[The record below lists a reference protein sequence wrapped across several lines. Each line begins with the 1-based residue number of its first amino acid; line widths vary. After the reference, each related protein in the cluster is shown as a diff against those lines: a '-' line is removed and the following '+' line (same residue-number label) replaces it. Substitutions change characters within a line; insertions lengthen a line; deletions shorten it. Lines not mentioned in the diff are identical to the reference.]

1 MVDALDFRFAL
12 RNKTGERSFVTA
24 SLSLFDPATGCFEL
38 TNAGHPP
45 AYLVRG
51 DGQVEEILVPG
62 MPLGATA
69 SLAVPPGEARGT
81 LAPGDAL
88 VWLSDGLIE
97 CVNTA
102 GEQFGYDRVRQH
114 LAGAPT
120 SAEHLRNR
128 LLGAI
133 HRHTGGLPAD
143 DDRTLVV
150 MVYRAPVA

>member
-1 MVDALDFRFAL
+1 MKDARVHKLH
-12 RNKTGERSFVTA
+12 NKA
-24 SLSLFDPATGCFEL
+24 EL

-45 AYLVRG
+45 AYIVRACG
-51 DGQVEEILVPG
+51 DVEEVLVPG
-62 MPLGATA
+62 MPLGAIGGIA
-69 SLAVPPGEARGT
+69 APPGEARGS

-97 CVNTA
+97 CVNAA

-120 SAEHLRNR
+120 SAAHVRDR
-128 LLGAI
+128 LLGSI
-133 HRHTGGLPAD
+133 RHHTAGLPAD

-150 MVYRAPVA
+150 MVYRAPVT

>member
-1 MVDALDFRFAL
+1 MYQMSGSDFLALD
-12 RNKTGERSFVTA
+12 
-24 SLSLFDPATGCFEL
+24 PA
-38 TNAGHPP
+38 AAP
-45 AYLVRG
+45 VRG
-51 DGQVEEILVPG
+51 RTAWLAGQLRAAIAG
-62 MPLGATA
+62 
-69 SLAVPPGEARGT
+69 GT